1 MTTVSGF
8 QIPEHIIED
17 THKFFSKFVLQDAVK
32 FLRYSRV
39 SISFSK
45 GSPETFFICSGIIKD
60 DRSHEAKVVYK
71 KRLEGTEEGPLSSNC
86 DCHKWTQDGHCAHTA
101 ALYITYILH
110 LYHEAQFDGVDS
122 DMSHPPIP
130 LESTFA
136 VGAQEYGTIISAPH
150 HLERAPT
157 NATYSSL
164 QYLLHTKKII
174 NFPIPENFVGSLI
187 IQITSQEH
195 FNDSTGEYE
204 SLPISRFKYKSP
216 EGKITREISIFENL
230 YVFNWLTGQCFHLS
244 SELREFIQKIR
255 LYSTRLKI
263 NDLIKLGQ
271 NLKEEGFLEIVI
283 DEVSLND
290 IPVVEPSAQ
299 VHLTKGQKGKQI
311 NFLIYFVNGE
321 NITLPPPEMLS
332 ELTFTGGSLN
342 SFRKKQNAYEFVE
355 QLSESFDEN
364 LDLYKKSLLN
374 SNQKNHLQN
383 IVNYTNVEDFGLV
396 YNPSQKCLIKY
407 DHDWVRKI
415 IVHLVK
421 SFGSNFFR
429 FSTFNHETH
438 EVSYNIAPST
448 LYNGLSE
455 FYAKMSHFG
464 IQVFYDRNEIAK
476 WSNKVRFERKLTTT
490 KWFDLELNINH
501 LDLDIIKNADL
512 DTGIAVTKQG
522 MILLDRDQK
531 NLIKFLKKYTQY
543 ESESNYEGKDG
554 ETEEEVN
561 KFVLPFNRARIFE
574 LFELKKLGIEGA
586 LTDEE
591 IKLCERLSSLEEMP
605 EYPLPNKVLEETLR
619 PYQKTGYNWLKFLHE
634 NKLGAC
640 LADDMGLGKTLQTIA
655 FIQSIYDQ
663 VDKILIVCPVTILLN
678 WENEFKK
685 FSDIDVHI
693 YHGGGR
699 EFMPDKKVVLTSY
712 GIMKREVDNLF
723 SNIEFDLFVLD
734 EVQHLKNIRSQGA
747 YAARKIKAD
756 FRVCL
761 TGTPVENDLAEFY
774 NILDLSIPGIWGD
787 LQFVRTSSN
796 KKTRLLAKR
805 TTRPF
810 ILRRTKAQV
819 LTDLP
824 EKTESNVF
832 LNFSDDEKK
841 EYTNSLVN
849 IRKKIDSSPSKRKYG
864 EILRGLLELR
874 QGCLWQKKANT
885 LDFPI
890 AGISSIKVKF
900 LLEQLEQIIEEG
912 HQAIIFS
919 QFTTYL
925 DYIQVILREKHWKLA
940 RIDGSQTVKKRQE
953 QVDVFQSGK
962 APIFLISL
970 KAGGVGLNLTAASY
984 VFIMDPWWNPAVE
997 RQAIDRAHRI
1007 GQTNVLTVY
1016 RPIIK
1021 GSVEEKVLELQN
1033 MKKELFNDLMAD
1045 DEEGVFSGK
1054 LTMKDFEHLLSEDD
1068 IESN

>member
-1 MTTVSGF
+1 MTGF
-8 QIPEHIIED
+8 KIPEQILGD
-17 THKFFSKFVLQDAVK
+17 TEKFFPKFTLQDALK
-32 FLRYSRV
+32 FLKYSRV

-60 DRSHEAKVVYK
+60 DRSHEAKIVYK
-71 KRLEGTEEGPLSSNC
+71 KRLEGTDEGPLSSNC
-86 DCHKWTQDGHCAHTA
+86 DCHKWSAESHCSHTG
-101 ALYITYILH
+101 ALFITYMLH
-110 LYHEAQFDGVDS
+110 LYHENHFDGVS
-122 DMSHPPIP
+122 DNMTHPPIP

-174 NFPIPENFVGSLI
+174 NFPIPENFSGKLI

-195 FNDSTGEYE
+195 FNDSTGEFE
-204 SLPISRFKYKSP
+204 TLPICRFKYRNNEDKV
-216 EGKITREISIFENL
+216 TREISIFENL
-230 YVFNWLTGQCFHLS
+230 YLFNWITGQAFHLS
-244 SELREFIQKIR
+244 SQLRDFIQKIR
-255 LYSTRLKI
+255 LYSARLKI

-271 NLKEEGFLEIVI
+271 NLKEEGQLEIII
-283 DEVSLND
+283 DEISLND
-290 IPVVEPSAQ
+290 IPIVEPITQ
-299 VHLTKGQKGKQI
+299 VHLSKAEKGKQI
-311 NFLIYFVNGE
+311 SFQLFFVNEEG
-321 NITLPPPEMLS
+321 ISLPPPEIIT
-332 ELTFTGGSLN
+332 ELTFQGGGLN
-342 SFRKKQNAYEFVE
+342 SFRKKQNAYEFIE
-355 QLSESFDEN
+355 QLAESFDEN
-364 LDLYKKSLLN
+364 LDLFKKSLLN
-374 SNQKNHLQN
+374 SNQKSHLN
-383 IVNYTNVEDFGLV
+383 SVIDYTLNESFGLV
-396 YNPSQKCLIKY
+396 YHPAQKCLIKY
-407 DHDWVRKI
+407 DHDWVRKLI
-415 IVHLVK
+415 THMIK
-421 SFGSNFFR
+421 SFSSNFYR
-429 FSTFNHETH
+429 FSLYNQETQEVTF
-438 EVSYNIAPST
+438 NIAPST

-455 FYAKMSHFG
+455 FHTKVSQFG
-464 IQVFYDRNEIAK
+464 IQIFYDRSEIAK
-476 WSNKVRFERKLTTT
+476 WSNKVRFERKITTT

-512 DTGIAVTKQG
+512 DTGIAVTKHG
-522 MILLDRDQK
+522 MVLLDRDQK

-543 ESESNYEGKDG
+543 ESKSNYEGSDP
-554 ETEEEVN
+554 ESEEEVN
-561 KFVLPFNRARIFE
+561 KFVLPFNRSRIFE
-574 LFELKKLGIEGA
+574 LFELKKMGIEGA
-586 LTDEE
+586 LTEE
-591 IKLCERLSSLEEMP
+591 EVSLCERLSTLEKMP
-605 EYPLPNKVLEETLR
+605 EYPLPNQVLEETLR
-619 PYQKTGYNWLKFLHE
+619 PYQKTGYNWLKFLYE

-655 FIQSIYDQ
+655 FIQSVYKE
-663 VDKILIVCPVTILLN
+663 VDHILIVCPVTILLN

-693 YHGGGR
+693 YHGGQR
-699 EFMPDKKVVLTSY
+699 EINRDKKIILTSY
-712 GIMKREVDNLF
+712 GIMKREVDHLF
-723 SNIEFDLFVLD
+723 STIDFDIFILD

-756 FRVCL
+756 FRICL

-787 LQFVRTSSN
+787 LQFIRTSST
-796 KKTRLLAKR
+796 KKTRLLAKK

-824 EKTESNVF
+824 PKTESNVM
-832 LNFSDDEKK
+832 LSFSDEEKK
-841 EYTNSLVN
+841 EYTNSLVS

-874 QGCLWQKKANT
+874 QGCLWQKKSKP
-885 LDFPI
+885 LDYPI
-890 AGISSIKVKF
+890 AGISSIKIKF
-900 LLEQLEQIIEEG
+900 LVEQLEQILEEG
-912 HQAIIFS
+912 HQALIFS

-925 DYIQVILREKHWKLA
+925 DYIQVVLREKHWKLA
-940 RIDGSQTVKKRQE
+940 RIDGSQSVKKRQE
-953 QVDVFQSGK
+953 QVDVFQSGQ
-962 APIFLISL
+962 APVFLISL

-1016 RPIIK
+1016 RPIIQ

-1045 DEEGVFSGK
+1045 EDEGTFTGK
-1054 LTMKDFEHLLSEDD
+1054 LTMRDFEHLLSE
-1068 IESN
+1068 